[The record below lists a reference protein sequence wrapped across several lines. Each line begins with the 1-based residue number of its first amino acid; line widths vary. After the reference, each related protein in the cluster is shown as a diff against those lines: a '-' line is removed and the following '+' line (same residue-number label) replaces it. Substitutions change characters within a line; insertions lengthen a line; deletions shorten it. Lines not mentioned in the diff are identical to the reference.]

1 MEQMG
6 EQGVPVQ
13 HYHVPEHLLF
23 GRVSP
28 GTANGS
34 RDADAGQV

>member
-1 MEQMG
+1 MVAMG

-13 HYHVPEHLLF
+13 LHDPKHLLF
-23 GRVSP
+23 GRVSR

-34 RDADAGQV
+34 RDADAGEV